1 MRLTRSRDDV
11 VVSCVLA
18 GLGDYF
24 NVDPTLLRI
33 GFVVLAFVGVGA
45 VIPLYIIGAVII
57 PKAPKENERERRQF
71 DRRNR
76 RSPRGRREDRR
87 FERPESPDY
96 KETPNKKDIST
107 KAKDIDE
114 DDWSDF

>member
-11 VVSCVLA
+11 VVSGVLA

-76 RSPRGRREDRR
+76 RSPRGRREDSR
-87 FERPESPDY
+87 FEHPDSPDY
-96 KETPNKKDIST
+96 KDIYNNKDFVTKEIDI
-107 KAKDIDE
+107 
-114 DDWSDF
+114 

>member
-11 VVSCVLA
+11 VVSGVLA

-33 GFVVLAFVGVGA
+33 AFVVLAFVGVGA
-45 VIPLYIIGAVII
+45 VIPVYIIGSIII
-57 PKAPKENERERRQF
+57 PKAPKEDERERRQF
-71 DRRNR
+71 DRGNLRDRRNNR
-76 RSPRGRREDRR
+76 RP
-87 FERPESPDY
+87 ERPERSDY
-96 KETPNKKDIST
+96 RQTEDKKDVST
-107 KAKDIDE
+107 RANEIEE

>member
-11 VVSCVLA
+11 VVSGVLA

-57 PKAPKENERERRQF
+57 P
-71 DRRNR
+71 
-76 RSPRGRREDRR
+76 
-87 FERPESPDY
+87 
-96 KETPNKKDIST
+96 ST
-107 KAKDIDE
+107 LR
-114 DDWSDF
+114 

>member
-11 VVSCVLA
+11 VVSGVLA

-87 FERPESPDY
+87 FERPERPDY
-96 KETPNKKDIST
+96 RETPNKKDVST